1 MHRKAGGF
9 RAPEGWAP
17 TLATPHS
24 VERSPKKRP
33 VPSPVR
39 GVAMESFTTGTI
51 AGDGTFRCE
60 KCGAVGPLARSA
72 DVPACPECGSTQ
84 VSRTSLFG
92 ERLRQ
97 DAGGDDQRERELL
110 VAAAVEHAPTPGT
123 YLAFRDGD
131 DVRVVTL
138 DAEHVK
144 IGRSLTADVR
154 FDDPTV
160 SRRHAL
166 LVRQDEG
173 VRVVDDR
180 SMNGVFVNGERVEWR
195 VLRHGDELVVGRH
208 RLMFVDT
215 AVHAASG
222 AAAASAGSA

>member
-1 MHRKAGGF
+1 
-9 RAPEGWAP
+9 
-17 TLATPHS
+17 
-24 VERSPKKRP
+24 
-33 VPSPVR
+33 
-39 GVAMESFTTGTI
+39 MESFTTGTI

-60 KCGAVGPLARSA
+60 ECGAVGPLARSA
-72 DVPACPECGSTQ
+72 DVPACPQCGSTR
-84 VSRTSLFG
+84 VARMSLFG
-92 ERLRQ
+92 ARFERGEGAAP
-97 DAGGDDQRERELL
+97 DADGHERELL
-110 VAAAVEHAPTPGT
+110 VTAAVDNAPAAGT

-131 DVRVVTL
+131 DVRVVTV

-144 IGRSLTADVR
+144 IGRSLTADIR

-215 AVHAASG
+215 AVHAASADG
-222 AAAASAGSA
+222 AQAASA

>member
-1 MHRKAGGF
+1 
-9 RAPEGWAP
+9 
-17 TLATPHS
+17 
-24 VERSPKKRP
+24 
-33 VPSPVR
+33 
-39 GVAMESFTTGTI
+39 MESFTTGTI

-84 VSRTSLFG
+84 VARASLFSG
-92 ERLRQ
+92 RFDRQ
-97 DAGGDDQRERELL
+97 DGGDDNDAREREVL
-110 VAAAVEHAPTPGT
+110 VAAAVEHAPAPGT

-131 DVRVVTL
+131 DVRVVTV

-180 SMNGVFVNGERVEWR
+180 SMNGIFVNGERVEWR

-215 AVHAASG
+215 AVHAARPDG
-222 AAAASAGSA
+222 AQAAANA

>member
-1 MHRKAGGF
+1 
-9 RAPEGWAP
+9 
-17 TLATPHS
+17 
-24 VERSPKKRP
+24 
-33 VPSPVR
+33 
-39 GVAMESFTTGTI
+39 MESFTTGTI

-60 KCGAVGPLARSA
+60 ECGAVGPLARSA
-72 DVPACPECGSTQ
+72 DVPACPQCGSTR
-84 VSRTSLFG
+84 VARVSLFG
-92 ERLRQ
+92 ARFERGA
-97 DAGGDDQRERELL
+97 DAATDADGDDRELL
-110 VAAAVEHAPTPGT
+110 VAAAVDNAPTAGT

-131 DVRVVTL
+131 DVRVVTV

-144 IGRSLTADVR
+144 IGRSLTADIR

-215 AVHAASG
+215 AVQAASTDG
-222 AAAASAGSA
+222 AQAASA

>member
-1 MHRKAGGF
+1 
-9 RAPEGWAP
+9 
-17 TLATPHS
+17 
-24 VERSPKKRP
+24 
-33 VPSPVR
+33 
-39 GVAMESFTTGTI
+39 MESFTTGTI
-51 AGDGTFRCE
+51 AGDGAFRCE
-60 KCGAVGPLARSA
+60 KCGAVGPLSRSA

-84 VSRTSLFG
+84 VARESLLSGRFDRPG
-92 ERLRQ
+92 
-97 DAGGDDQRERELL
+97 AGGGDTDVREREAL
-110 VAAAVEHAPTPGT
+110 VAAAVEHAPAPGT

-131 DVRVVTL
+131 ETRVVIV

-215 AVHAASG
+215 VVHAASADG
-222 AAAASAGSA
+222 AQTASA

>member
-1 MHRKAGGF
+1 
-9 RAPEGWAP
+9 
-17 TLATPHS
+17 
-24 VERSPKKRP
+24 
-33 VPSPVR
+33 
-39 GVAMESFTTGTI
+39 MESFTTGTI
-51 AGDGTFRCE
+51 AGDGAFRCE

-72 DVPACPECGSTQ
+72 DVPACPECGSTE
-84 VSRTSLFG
+84 VARASLFSRF
-92 ERLRQ
+92 ERG
-97 DAGGDDQRERELL
+97 DGAGDSDGREREVL
-110 VAAAVEHAPTPGT
+110 VAAAVDNAPAAGT

-131 DVRVVTL
+131 DVRVVTV
-138 DAEHVK
+138 DADHVK

-195 VLRHGDELVVGRH
+195 VLRHGDELVIGRH
-208 RLMFVDT
+208 RLMYVDT
-215 AVHAASG
+215 AVHAAG
-222 AAAASAGSA
+222 RTDAQAASA

>member
-1 MHRKAGGF
+1 
-9 RAPEGWAP
+9 
-17 TLATPHS
+17 
-24 VERSPKKRP
+24 
-33 VPSPVR
+33 
-39 GVAMESFTTGTI
+39 MESFTTGTI

-84 VSRTSLFG
+84 VARESLFSG
-92 ERLRQ
+92 RFDRK
-97 DAGGDDQRERELL
+97 DGGDDDAREREVL
-110 VAAAVEHAPTPGT
+110 VAAAVEHAPGPGT

-131 DVRVVTL
+131 DVRVVIV

-180 SMNGVFVNGERVEWR
+180 SMNGIFVNGERVEWR

-215 AVHAASG
+215 AVHAARPDG
-222 AAAASAGSA
+222 AQAAASA